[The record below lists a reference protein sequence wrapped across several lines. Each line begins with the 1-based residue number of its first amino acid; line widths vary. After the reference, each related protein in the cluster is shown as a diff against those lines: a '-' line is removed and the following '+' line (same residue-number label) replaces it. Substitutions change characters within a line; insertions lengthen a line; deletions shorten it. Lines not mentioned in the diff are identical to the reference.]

1 MAREI
6 RPLLRRA
13 RTVFSRMRENRATTT
28 SFEEGNVEQSTVQE
42 SKGEQPAPNVE
53 GEQSESDGEHI
64 DAHDQHGIRDVEAI
78 TMTWSRN
85 TLIFVFINMW
95 FLYFVNAFQS
105 SVYDSLSSYVASS
118 FSQHSLSGVP
128 SAMADA
134 FAAATYLPV
143 GKIMDTWGRAE
154 GFLFMTICATI
165 GLILMAA
172 CNSFAIYCAANVF
185 YYVGFYGMEYCVDVI
200 TADSS
205 TLKNRG
211 LAYAF
216 TSSPYIITAFAG
228 PKVADEFY
236 YRVSWRWGFGAW
248 AIIFPIVA
256 APLYIVLKLNLKKA
270 ESQGHRVNEPSG
282 RTFFQSVW
290 YWFNEFDLV
299 GVLIFTIGLVLFELP
314 FDIASEAP
322 NGWGTGYIIAML
334 VVGFSMLFFFAIW
347 ETWVAP
353 TPLFDYRILTNRTV
367 LGACLLDA
375 TYQISYYCWYNY
387 YQNFLQVVND
397 MSITTSGY
405 VMNIFDIVSGVL
417 LLAVGWVIR
426 RTGRFRWTLYISVP
440 LYVFTQGLMIYFRK
454 PNSSVGY
461 QIMCQIFI
469 SIGGSIFIIVEQ
481 LGILAAVD
489 HQHVATALAL
499 LNVIGTIGDSAGY
512 TICTAIWTN
521 TFKKALAHYLPE
533 SAMGDLDSIY
543 NSVDVQIS
551 YAPGTAIRT
560 AIQHAYAYS
569 EVRLLAA
576 GLGVMSLAF
585 IWMFMIKDIDLNKVK
600 QTKGMVF

>member
-13 RTVFSRMRENRATTT
+13 RTVFSRLREKRETTT

-42 SKGEQPAPNVE
+42 TKGEQPAPNAD

-143 GKIMDTWGRAE
+143 GKMMDVWGRAE
-154 GFLFMTICATI
+154 GFLFMTICATL
-165 GLILMAA
+165 GLILMAS
-172 CNSFAIYCAANVF
+172 CNSFPIYCAANVF

-236 YRVSWRWGFGAW
+236 YRVGWRWGFGAW
-248 AIIFPIVA
+248 AIIFPVVA

-270 ESQGHRVNEPSG
+270 EKEGHRMKEPSG
-282 RTFFQSVW
+282 RTFMQSVW
-290 YWFNEFDLV
+290 FWVNEFDLV
-299 GVLIFTIGLVLFELP
+299 GVIIFTIGLVLFELP

-353 TPLFDYRILTNRTV
+353 TPLFDYRLLTNRTV

-417 LLAVGWVIR
+417 LLLVGYIIR

-533 SAMGDLDSIY
+533 DAMGDLDSIY

-576 GLGVMSLAF
+576 GLGIMSLAF
-585 IWMFMIKDIDLNKVK
+585 VWMFMIKDIDLNKVK